1 MLSSRDENM
10 NTQSINKTPK
20 DKKVLSLLTSISV
33 IEWLDKHRGDKSRQ
47 AFLHSLLVKM
57 AQYEISE

>member
-1 MLSSRDENM
+1 M

-47 AFLHSLLVKM
+47 AFLHSLLVKI